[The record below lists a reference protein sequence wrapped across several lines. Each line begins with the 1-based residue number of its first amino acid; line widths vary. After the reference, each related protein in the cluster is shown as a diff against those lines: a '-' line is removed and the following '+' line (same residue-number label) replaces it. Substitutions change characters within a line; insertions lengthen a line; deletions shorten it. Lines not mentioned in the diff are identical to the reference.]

1 MRHPSPVPVRPR
13 RPSVPC
19 VLLADDPEH
28 PDSTDH
34 YALVVAGRFGV
45 DFTVA
50 RDEKVVAGHGRNV
63 FHVVLAAHG

>member
-1 MRHPSPVPVRPR
+1 M
-13 RPSVPC
+13 
-19 VLLADDPEH
+19 LLADDPEH